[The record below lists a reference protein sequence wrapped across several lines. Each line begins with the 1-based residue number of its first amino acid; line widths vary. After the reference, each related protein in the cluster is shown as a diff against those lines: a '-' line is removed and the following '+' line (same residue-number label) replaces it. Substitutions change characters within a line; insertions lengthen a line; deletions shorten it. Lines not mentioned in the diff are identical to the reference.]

1 LTGSNRSSGSDC
13 SEVWNGWNSWN
24 DWNPTVPLDTSDR
37 DSIASDQTMHGRPFL
52 QIPGPSI
59 VPERVVRAMSQ
70 PLIDHRGPQFAILL
84 REILQN
90 LKALFQT
97 SKGQIL
103 LFPGSGTG
111 GWECCIV
118 NTLSPGDQVLGC
130 VNGYFSDQFS
140 RMAAS
145 HGINVERL
153 EFEYGS
159 GVKAEV
165 LEERLRRDEKHLLKA
180 ILIVQTETSTGVTSD
195 LSAIRRA
202 LDTAAHPALLL
213 VDAVSSLGCTEL
225 RFDEWKL
232 DVALTASQ
240 KGLMLPPGMAIL
252 AAGEKALEANHS
264 ARCARSFWD
273 WRAVLLSNKE
283 GHFPYTPATSMLF
296 GMNESLKMFFEEGL
310 DNVFRRHERIADAC
324 RSAIEAMGLR
334 LFARAPAERS
344 NTLTAVAMPAGFD
357 SDAFNDHAL
366 RLVNLP
372 LGKGLGQVK
381 GKLFRIG
388 HLGSINELELVG
400 VLSGIEMALKSF
412 GINVP
417 LGAGLAAAETYL
429 LETTNQRSP
438 L

>member
-1 LTGSNRSSGSDC
+1 M
-13 SEVWNGWNSWN
+13 
-24 DWNPTVPLDTSDR
+24 P
-37 DSIASDQTMHGRPFL
+37 GRPFL

-70 PLIDHRGPQFAILL
+70 PLIDHRGPQFATLL
-84 REILQN
+84 REVLDE

-97 SKGQIL
+97 AEGRVL

-145 HGINVERL
+145 HGIDVQRMEV
-153 EFEYGS
+153 EYGA
-159 GVKAEV
+159 GVKADAI
-165 LEERLRRDEKHLLKA
+165 EERLRQDKQRLIKA
-180 ILIVQTETSTGVTSD
+180 VLIVQTETSTGVTSN
-195 LSAIRRA
+195 LAAVRKAIDA
-202 LDTAAHPALLL
+202 AAHPALLL

-240 KGLMLPPGMAIL
+240 KGLMLPPGMALL
-252 AAGEKALEANHS
+252 AASEKALEANRS

-273 WRAVLLSNKE
+273 WRAVLESNAE
-283 GHFPYTPATSMLF
+283 GHFPYTPATALLF
-296 GMNESLKMFFEEGL
+296 GLSESLKMLFEEGL
-310 DNVFRRHERIADAC
+310 DNVFRRHARLAGAC
-324 RSAIEAMGLR
+324 RSAMEAMTLK
-334 LFARAPAERS
+334 LFARDSEEYS

-357 SDAFNDHAL
+357 SDAFNEHAL
-366 RLVNLP
+366 KLVDLP
-372 LGKGLGQVK
+372 LGKGLGKAK

-388 HLGSINELELVG
+388 HLGSINELELLG
-400 VLSGIEMALKSF
+400 VLGGIEMALKSF
-412 GINVP
+412 GIKAP

-429 LETTNQRSP
+429 LETANQRSP